1 MIKLTNMGAGYLGMP
16 VYISTDKIVAVFEAN
31 EDGEGSLKTVVMT
44 GHDQLWVVEE
54 GLSEVIKLIK
64 EVKNA

>member
-1 MIKLTNMGAGYLGMP
+1 MIKLTNMADGYLGMP
-16 VYISTDKIVAVFEAN
+16 VYIAVDKIVSVFEASD
-31 EDGEGSLKTVVMT
+31 DGEGSLSTVIMT

-54 GLSEVIKLIK
+54 GLSEVIKLIR